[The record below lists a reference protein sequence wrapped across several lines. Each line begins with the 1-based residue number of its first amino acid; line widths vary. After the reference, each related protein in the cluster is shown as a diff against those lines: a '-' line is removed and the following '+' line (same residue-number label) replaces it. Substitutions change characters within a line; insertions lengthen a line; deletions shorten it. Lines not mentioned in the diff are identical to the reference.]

1 SKPNCKNSG
10 TCSHTLAQVNGL
22 QWCVLFSCLKRSSCR
37 SFKLQ
42 APSRYSSLV
51 ALYIAA
57 GTTQNSKCDPRKIE
71 MTTTEDAAFAQGMFV
86 TLWPKIERCH
96 NYVELLLAAQE
107 KLQHTVD
114 KLIAGLQEAEKAE
127 GSSLV
132 SYADRLRNFPAR
144 VKRLQKKLAR
154 IQGRLLAMKESPG
167 TSKTKF
173 SEEEMAVYA
182 SPLF

>member
-71 MTTTEDAAFAQGMFV
+71 MTTTEDAAFAQ
-86 TLWPKIERCH
+86 
-96 NYVELLLAAQE
+96 AAQE

-144 VKRLQKKLAR
+144 VERLQKKLAR